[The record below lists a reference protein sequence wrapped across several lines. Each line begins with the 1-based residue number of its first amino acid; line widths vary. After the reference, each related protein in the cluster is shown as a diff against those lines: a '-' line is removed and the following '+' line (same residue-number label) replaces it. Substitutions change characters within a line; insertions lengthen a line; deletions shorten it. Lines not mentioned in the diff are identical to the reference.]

1 MARNAGRVSACSQF
15 RSRLATHCAEYPFLG
30 AGRGGVVHGLAE
42 RGGHHGNLW
51 DGPAPRHTVGGVFFS
66 TWWKSPCTRKRMRR
80 RPYSREIGILI
91 FLHKYLKKIIDKFIY
106 LFIYFV

>member
-30 AGRGGVVHGLAE
+30 AGRGGMVHGLAE

-51 DGPAPRHTVGGVFFS
+51 YGPAPRHTIGGGFFPLGGNCHARG
-66 TWWKSPCTRKRMRR
+66 K
-80 RPYSREIGILI
+80 G
-91 FLHKYLKKIIDKFIY
+91 
-106 LFIYFV
+106 

>member
-42 RGGHHGNLW
+42 RGGHYGNLW
-51 DGPAPRHTVGGVFFS
+51 CGPAPRHTVGGGFFHLV
-66 TWWKSPCTRKRMRR
+66 
-80 RPYSREIGILI
+80 EIAMHEEKDEEVTLFERNLDFNI
-91 FLHKYLKKIIDKFIY
+91 FT
-106 LFIYFV
+106 